1 MQKTDLK
8 IKPLTEKEQ
17 KKKIDTI
24 AGNLIS
30 YYLHLKAADEYY
42 VALKD
47 ARMSSKKLI
56 KEMREIHFKSEYFI
70 HEMEKSFREQGL
82 GKVFEEKKELIF
94 QAMEAM
100 EEKISKLRV

>member
-1 MQKTDLK
+1 MKEK
-8 IKPLTEKEQ
+8 LTEEEQ

-56 KEMREIHFKSEYFI
+56 KEMR
-70 HEMEKSFREQGL
+70 
-82 GKVFEEKKELIF
+82 
-94 QAMEAM
+94 
-100 EEKISKLRV
+100 